1 MQVTGNIDV
10 TATDARLRTEPAGH
24 SGEVCS
30 VVAPVLARIGDK
42 WSMLI
47 VMLLGDGP
55 QRFNELRRNV
65 DGISQR
71 MLSLTLR
78 RLQRDG
84 LVSRTVTPLVPPRVD
99 YALTDLGQSL
109 RSSVAALGRWA
120 QDNHA
125 AMAAAQRSFDGANE
139 AIDADLP

>member
-10 TATDARLRTEPAGH
+10 TAMDATLSTQSAGD

-42 WSMLI
+42 WSMLV

-84 LVSRTVTPLVPPRVD
+84 LVSRTVTPLIPPRVD

-125 AMAAAQRSFDGANE
+125 AMTAAQRSFDGANE
-139 AIDADLP
+139 AIGADLA